1 MNRIRRIAMQLLEKY
16 DGMFST
22 DFESNKELLEKI
34 AVFRSKELRNEVA
47 GYITRHIMRKSTK
60 TSAMDDKDSSGSSG
74 SSGGSGGS
82 GGSGSNLSTD
92 EESKSVAEV
101 EVKANTPSDDRTKQ

>member
-1 MNRIRRIAMQLLEKY
+1 
-16 DGMFST
+16 T

-60 TSAMDDKDSSGSSG
+60 TSAMDDKDSSG
-74 SSGGSGGS
+74 GS

>member
-74 SSGGSGGS
+74 GSGGS
-82 GGSGSNLSTD
+82 GSSGSNLSTD

>member
-60 TSAMDDKDSSGSSG
+60 TSAMDDKDSSG
-74 SSGGSGGS
+74 
-82 GGSGSNLSTD
+82 GSGSNLSTD

>member
-74 SSGGSGGS
+74 
-82 GGSGSNLSTD
+82 GSGSNLSTD

>member
-1 MNRIRRIAMQLLEKY
+1 MQLLEKY

-60 TSAMDDKDSSGSSG
+60 TSAMDDKDSSG
-74 SSGGSGGS
+74 GSGGS

>member
-60 TSAMDDKDSSGSSG
+60 TSAMDDKDSSG
-74 SSGGSGGS
+74 GS